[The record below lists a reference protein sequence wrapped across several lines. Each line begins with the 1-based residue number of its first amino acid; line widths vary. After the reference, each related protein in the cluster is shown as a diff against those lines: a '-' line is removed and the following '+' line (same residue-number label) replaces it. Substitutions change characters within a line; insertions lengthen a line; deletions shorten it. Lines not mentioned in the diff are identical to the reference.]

1 MVKNIKHLDDFGDAL
16 SVRDCYELLPLGMN
30 AVRKLVADGTIK
42 SLRVGNR
49 YIVPKSALI
58 EWLGAAA

>member
-1 MVKNIKHLDDFGDAL
+1 MVKNVKRLDDYGDAL
-16 SVRDCYELLPLGMN
+16 SVRDCYALLPLGMN
-30 AVRKLVADGTIK
+30 AVRRLIADGTIK